1 MASRTGAAVERR
13 ATTVALDFAA
23 LVWRPLTSVRFALA
37 LILLIASTVLAG
49 TLLEQAPASVV
60 GNTEAYDRWLD
71 QVWVK
76 YGALTPLLDRLQF
89 FNIFQSL
96 WFRMLLALLAIS
108 TVACTANRW
117 RTIRAAVFET
127 RVRMPPAFFERSRLY
142 QELAAPLAIKATAAA
157 VRDGLRSAGY
167 RTLVEDGETVALYAD
182 KNRFGR
188 FGTFLTH
195 LSILVIL
202 LAAFAGALL
211 GETDDAFVVAEGMER
226 SVPMEP
232 SISVKLER
240 FSEEYYLDGTPRD
253 FRSELVV
260 YESGREV
267 ERRTVRVNSPL
278 RYEGIRFHQAFFGP
292 SADLRVTDASG
303 DVLMEEGVPLAW
315 RSLDGQRPVGYF
327 RLSGE
332 DVRAYVVGSA
342 SGVTDPIVPA
352 GEVRLELYDSD
363 SERPIDMVN
372 LSLGEPVE
380 LAGLTFTFLRER
392 SFVGF
397 RVVKHPTMNLIWA
410 AGGLFVLGLVMVLYF
425 PHRRIWALC
434 ERADDGRTHVRLA
447 ATSSRDLGVADEFSR
462 LAERVRVSLARA
474 SRNRKAGERV

>member
-37 LILLIASTVLAG
+37 LILLIAGAVLAG
-49 TLLEQAPASVV
+49 TLLEQAPASAV

-89 FNIFQSL
+89 FDIFQSL
-96 WFRMLLALLAIS
+96 WFRMLLALLAMS

-127 RVRMPPAFFERSRLY
+127 RVRMPSPFFERARLC
-142 QELAAPLAIKATAAA
+142 QELAAPLAVMATAAA
-157 VRDGLRSAGY
+157 VREGLRSAGY
-167 RTLVEDGETVALYAD
+167 RTLVEDGATVAIYAD

-188 FGTFLTH
+188 FGTFLVH
-195 LSILVIL
+195 LGIVVIL
-202 LAAFAGALL
+202 IAAFTGALL
-211 GETDDAFVVAEGMER
+211 GETDDAFIIAEGSER

-240 FSEEYYLDGTPRD
+240 FSEEYYLDGRPKD
-253 FRSELVV
+253 FRAELVV
-260 YESGREV
+260 YESGQEV
-267 ERRTVRVNSPL
+267 ERRTVQVNSPL
-278 RYEGIRFHQAFFGP
+278 RYEGVRFHQAFFGP
-292 SADLRVTDASG
+292 SADVRVTDASG
-303 DVLMEEGVPLAW
+303 DVLMEEGVALAW
-315 RSLDGQRPVGYF
+315 RSQDGQRPAGYF
-327 RLSGE
+327 HLPGQ
-332 DVRAYVVGSA
+332 DIRAYVVGSA
-342 SGVTDPIVPA
+342 PGVTDPIVPA
-352 GEVRLELYDSD
+352 GEVRLELYDSYG
-363 SERPIDMVN
+363 ERPIDMAN

-410 AGGLFVLGLVMVLYF
+410 AGGLFVLGLVVVLYF

-434 ERADDGRTHVRLA
+434 ERADDGRARVRLA
-447 ATSSRDLGVADEFSR
+447 ATSTRDLGIADEFSR
-462 LAERVRVSLARA
+462 AAERIQVSLARA
-474 SRNRKAGERV
+474 SRNQEGGERV